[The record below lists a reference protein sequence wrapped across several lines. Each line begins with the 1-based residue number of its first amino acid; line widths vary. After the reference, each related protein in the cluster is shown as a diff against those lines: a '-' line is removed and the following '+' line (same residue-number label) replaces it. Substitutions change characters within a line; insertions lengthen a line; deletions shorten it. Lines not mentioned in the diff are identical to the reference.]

1 MPKWLLPTLSE
12 ILILVNGSEPEQFQ
26 AYQTEEGD
34 GSVYRHSTNRTA
46 LERLKAEREWRGAI
60 AALSALLEQS
70 LELEQTFE
78 LEPPLVPFS
87 EIESLIPLAS
97 PQVQG
102 MIVSGPSPVFNL
114 PQLAEHLATWTFT
127 PDWFQSAG
135 EMFQLPPADR
145 EVDPEV
151 IPVSSHHSAPLLTL
165 LPHDPLVHERFC
177 LVLTA
182 SFSLVMVLGE
192 DELGQPQFRF
202 SFDPDGVQSAWQ
214 CLRQRVV
221 LTTPYKL
228 TALDDLYDRFPPI
241 PPSYKLVTRFSH
253 LLLAHLPEPIE
264 KEDLKRVREG
274 VNGSISHDSSSNGS
288 SQFKFQ
294 SAVHSRS
301 SSGFRGSLDVELLQ
315 AIAHEVRTP
324 LATIRTL
331 TRLLLKRKDLVAEVR
346 KRLEMIDR
354 ECSEQIDRFG
364 FISRAVEL
372 ETTATKSTVMPLTA
386 TPLADVFQQ
395 SIPRWQQQAQQRQ
408 LTLEVVLPQKMPT
421 VVSDPTMLDQALTS
435 LIERFTRN
443 LPAGSH
449 IEVQATQA
457 GSQLK
462 LQLQSQPNQDSNYST
477 KAKSHQPILK
487 SLGQMLMFQPETG
500 SLSLNL
506 AVTKNLFQALGGK
519 LIVRQRPQQGEVM
532 TVFLPL
538 EVSSTRIYEV

>member
-1 MPKWLLPTLSE
+1 VPKWLLPTLSE
-12 ILILVNGSEPEQFQ
+12 VLTLADWSEPESLQLDQ
-26 AYQTEEGD
+26 DEESD
-34 GSVYRHSTNRTA
+34 GSIYRHSTNRA
-46 LERLKAEREWRGAI
+46 GSGRQKAEREWRGAI
-60 AALSALLEQS
+60 AALSALLEQTLS
-70 LELEQTFE
+70 
-78 LEPPLVPFS
+78 LEPPL
-87 EIESLIPLAS
+87 ESPLESAFALTPPDLTS
-97 PQVQG
+97 AFLQG
-102 MIVSGPSPVFNL
+102 MVVSGPTPVFHL
-114 PQLAEHLATWTFT
+114 PHLAKYLATWTFA
-127 PDWFQSAG
+127 PDWLQSTG

-145 EVDPEV
+145 SVEVEPMHLSV
-151 IPVSSHHSAPLLTL
+151 HHSAPLLSL
-165 LPHDPLVHERFC
+165 LPHDPLVHEQFC

-182 SFSLVMVLGE
+182 NLSLVMVLGE
-192 DELGQPQFRF
+192 DALGQPQFHF
-202 SFDPDGVQSAWQ
+202 SFDPEVVQSAWR

-228 TALDDLYDRFPPI
+228 SGLDELVDRFSPLA
-241 PPSYKLVTRFSH
+241 PSYKIVTRFSR

-264 KEDLKRVREG
+264 KEDIKRVRDV
-274 VNGSISHDSSSNGS
+274 VNGAVHDESRTNGS
-288 SQFKFQ
+288 SPFKFQ
-294 SAVHSRS
+294 PAVHSRS

-386 TPLADVFQQ
+386 TPLAEVFQQ

-462 LQLQSQPNQDSNYST
+462 LQLQSQPNEESSYATRS
-477 KAKSHQPILK
+477 KSHQPILK

-506 AVTKNLFQALGGK
+506 TVTKNLFQALGGK

-538 EVSSTRIYEV
+538 EVSSPKIYEV